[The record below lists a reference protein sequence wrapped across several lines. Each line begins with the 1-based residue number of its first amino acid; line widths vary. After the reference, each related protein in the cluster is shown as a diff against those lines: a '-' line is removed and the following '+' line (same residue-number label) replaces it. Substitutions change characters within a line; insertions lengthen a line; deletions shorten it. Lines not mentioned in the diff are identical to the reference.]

1 MARADHRRGF
11 TLVELMIVIGII
23 SLVTAAVMPALA
35 SLTGADARKAAGELG
50 GSLRYLFDT
59 AALRHATC
67 RMALDVDGRAFWA
80 ECAPGKAGL
89 ARPGDEAEEEPTEEE
104 LERRFPDEEDAEQ
117 RRLLARS
124 RFGAFSDRLLPRRE
138 LPGKVAFGEVAVEGR
153 QDPVTKGTA
162 YVYFFPGGQAQR
174 AFIPVEDG
182 KNVYTVV
189 LEPFTGRARVV
200 TGAVEARLE
209 ADR

>member
-1 MARADHRRGF
+1 MRQPGRQRGF

-23 SLVTAAVMPALA
+23 ALVTASVMPALA
-35 SLTGADARKAAGELG
+35 SLTGADARKAAGELS
-50 GSLRYLFDT
+50 GSLRHLFDT

-67 RMALDVDGRAFWA
+67 RMALDLDGRAFWA

-89 ARPGDEAEEEPTEEE
+89 ARPGAEEEEPTEEE
-104 LERRFPDEEDAEQ
+104 LERRFPDEADAEQ
-117 RRLLARS
+117 RRLLGKS

-138 LPGKVAFGEVAVEGR
+138 LPGQVAFGEIAVEGR

-189 LEPFTGRARVV
+189 LEPFTGRARVA

-209 ADR
+209 TDR